1 VPHPPP
7 PPAVEVGGVASQSG
21 ATSLHSRAFAPQ
33 LSNNSRLSGFL
44 WQPPSPAWHSRM
56 PPPPPP
62 PPLPPPPPPPPKQTP
77 PLAPGDKQLGGLIP
91 PPPPAANCR
100 LLSKANY
107 KEKETVLLRQE
118 QAIGSEN
125 ATEAARSA
133 KRPRPTPLTLSLTH
147 ATSPNVDAARCLQEH
162 AARCLQ
168 VCATSVRGLKLLVY
182 EALNY

>member
-7 PPAVEVGGVASQSG
+7 PPPVEVGGVASQSG

-33 LSNNSRLSGFL
+33 LSNNSRLSGFQ

-56 PPPPPP
+56 PCVTLPPN
-62 PPLPPPPPPPPKQTP
+62 PPPPPPPKQTP
-77 PLAPGDKQLGGLIP
+77 PLAPGDKQLGGMIP

-100 LLSKANY
+100 WLSKANN
-107 KEKETVLLRQE
+107 KDKETVLPRQG

-125 ATEAARSA
+125 ATEAVRSA
-133 KRPRPTPLTLSLTH
+133 KKPKPTPLTLSLTH
-147 ATSPNVDAARCLQEH
+147 ATSPNVEAARCLQEH

-168 VCATSVRGLKLLVY
+168 VCAASVRGLKLLVY
-182 EALNY
+182 EALSY